1 MFWKKVRKQ
10 IKLNIQDFLIAR
22 NSRKLIIVLVSLFI
36 LSLTSSIVKLKNLK
50 LMAYDNSLSQT

>member
-50 LMAYDNSLSQT
+50 LMAYDNRLSQT

>member
-36 LSLTSSIVKLKNLK
+36 LSLTSSIVKLKQAEKLK
-50 LMAYDNSLSQT
+50 SREMKEG